1 MATVLV
7 PSVQTCPDFSFDE
20 ESVLSSMHSKC
31 FTLCPMRP
39 QAPGNTLALLRAGS
53 ELAREDFIYCAGRG
67 GEGGDLEPKDKNLE
81 GTKEL
86 ANSES
91 SLHPSSHWFPALP
104 GAGPG
109 VVTYGP
115 PRRACERGS
124 PGDRGQRPTME
135 RRVVKP
141 PGQDMV
147 VERLKSRYGLAG
159 SCTVEVRGVEA
170 AVSSAGRAGC
180 YGMAPVA
187 LLRAGLP
194 ESVLPRGKRCDVR
207 GVVSVLLAWTRVQQA
222 FKTT

>member
-1 MATVLV
+1 M
-7 PSVQTCPDFSFDE
+7 
-20 ESVLSSMHSKC
+20 
-31 FTLCPMRP
+31 
-39 QAPGNTLALLRAGS
+39 RAGS

-67 GEGGDLEPKDKNLE
+67 GEGGDLELKDKNLE

-86 ANSES
+86 ASSES
-91 SLHPSSHWFPALP
+91 SSHPSSHWFPAPP

-170 AVSSAGRAGC
+170 AVSSTGRAGC

-187 LLRAGLP
+187 LLRAARQRASSLGGNVAMHGAWSRSSWPGP
-194 ESVLPRGKRCDVR
+194 ECSRR
-207 GVVSVLLAWTRVQQA
+207 TRRRRSFRKA
-222 FKTT
+222 YIE